1 MIQTLEVGKTFPLP
15 NPSGTHDI
23 MMAMVNGESFDIGFW
38 AAGLKGDEILQ
49 WRRGRMHYGVFI
61 KDDIPFFLVD
71 FPVVRLFFDVTI
83 DVLAIKE
90 AGKEYETFLN
100 GPGNM
105 VNLFAIDCRT
115 NILKGMR
122 MIGIEHAIA
131 DAIKSAG
138 RQQLIRY
145 PSSAALKVRMD
156 EIMNQYQTE
165 DMIKEARMVQHIAR

>member
-1 MIQTLEVGKTFPLP
+1 MIQTLEVGKPFPLQ
-15 NPSGTHDI
+15 NPSGTRDI
-23 MMAMVNGESFDIGFW
+23 MLAMVVGESFDIGFW
-38 AAGLKGDEILQ
+38 AAGLKSDEIKE

-71 FPVVRLFFDVTI
+71 FPVARLFFDVTI

-90 AGKEYETFLN
+90 AGKDYETFLN
-100 GPGNM
+100 GHGNM

-131 DAIKSAG
+131 AAIKSAC
-138 RQQLIRY
+138 RQQLTRY
-145 PSSAALKVRMD
+145 PSSSALKARMD

-165 DMIKEARMVQHIAR
+165 DMIKATRMVQHIAK